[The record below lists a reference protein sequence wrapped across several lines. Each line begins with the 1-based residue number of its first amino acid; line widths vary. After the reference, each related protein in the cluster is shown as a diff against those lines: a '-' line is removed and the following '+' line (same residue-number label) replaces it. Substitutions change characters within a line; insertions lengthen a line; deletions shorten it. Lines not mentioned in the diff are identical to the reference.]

1 MGVLTKRIEQCVI
14 LCGGLGS
21 RLGELTRT
29 TPKPLLPI
37 GERPFLDILLAEMG
51 RQGFRK
57 VLLLAAF
64 ESQQIR
70 DFARTSPAAAQFGL
84 TVSVAVEPDRAGTGG
99 ALWHAGDLLDDEF
112 LLFNGDSWFDV
123 LLADVAGLLQ
133 SNPGAIGALT
143 LRAVPDASRYG
154 TVELD
159 GSRVSRFATRP
170 DRAGPALV
178 NGGVYA
184 FRKSLIAR
192 LQPSCSLENDVLPQ
206 LAIEG
211 LLQGR
216 EASGFF
222 LDIGVPDSYAEAQTV
237 IPAQLRRPALFLDR
251 DGVLNHDMGHVG
263 TPERFEWIEGAR
275 ETVRL
280 ANEAGYY
287 VFLVTNQAGIARG
300 FYTEDDY
307 HVLYRHIA
315 AQLLEAGAHLDDMRY
330 SPYHPEAVVEQY
342 RRMTDWR
349 KPGSGMLLDLIEHWS
364 IDLGR
369 SFMIGDNQTD
379 MTAAA
384 GAHIR
389 GYLFGGGNLLD
400 FALNHTPL
408 GTTLPEAH
416 R

>member
-1 MGVLTKRIEQCVI
+1 LTDRIEQCVI

-57 VLLLAAF
+57 ILLLAAF
-64 ESQQIR
+64 ESEQIR
-70 DFARTSPAAAQFGL
+70 DFARTSPAAVQFGL
-84 TVSVAVEPDRAGTGG
+84 TVSVTVEPDRAGTGG
-99 ALWHAGDLLDDEF
+99 ALWHARDLLDDEF

-133 SNPGAIGALT
+133 ADPNAIGALT

-154 TVELD
+154 TVEAD
-159 GSRVSRFATRP
+159 ASTVTRFATRP
-170 DRAGPALV
+170 DRAGPGMV

-184 FRKSLIAR
+184 FRKSLIER
-192 LQPSCSLENDVLPQ
+192 LQPSCSLENDVLPL
-206 LAIEG
+206 LASEG
-211 LLQGR
+211 RLRGR

-251 DGVLNHDMGHVG
+251 DGVLNHDAGHVG
-263 TPERFEWIEGAR
+263 TPERFAWIEGAR
-275 ETVRL
+275 ETVRR
-280 ANEAGYY
+280 ANAAGYY

-300 FYTEDDY
+300 YYTEDDY
-307 HVLYRHIA
+307 HHLYRHIG

-330 SPYHPEAVVEQY
+330 SPYHPEAAVEQY
-342 RRMTDWR
+342 RRVSDWR
-349 KPGSGMLLDLIEHWS
+349 KPGSGMLLDLLQHWPV
-364 IDLGR
+364 DTAR
-369 SFMIGDNQTD
+369 SFMIGDNDTD
-379 MTAAA
+379 MAAA
-384 GAHIR
+384 SGAGIP
-389 GYLFGGGNLLD
+389 GYLFAGGNLLD
-400 FALNHTPL
+400 FVLTHTPL
-408 GTTLPEAH
+408 GNSPAEAQ

>member
-1 MGVLTKRIEQCVI
+1 MTKRIEQCVI

-37 GERPFLDILLAEMG
+37 SERPFLDILLAEMG

-57 VLLLAAF
+57 ILLLAAF

-70 DFARTSPAAAQFGL
+70 DFARTSPAAEQFGL
-84 TVSVAVEPDRAGTGG
+84 TVSVTVEPDRAGTGG
-99 ALWHAGDLLDDEF
+99 ALWHARDLLDDEF

-133 SNPGAIGALT
+133 ADPGAIGALT

-154 TVELD
+154 TVEVD
-159 GSRVSRFATRP
+159 DTRVTRFATRP

-184 FRKSLIAR
+184 FRKGLVER

-206 LAIEG
+206 LATEG
-211 LLQGR
+211 RLRGR

-251 DGVLNHDMGHVG
+251 DGVLNHDTGHVG

-275 ETVRL
+275 ETVRR

-307 HVLYRHIA
+307 HLLYRHIG
-315 AQLLEAGAHLDDMRY
+315 AQLLEAGGHLDDMRY
-330 SPYHPEAVVEQY
+330 SPYHPEAAVEQY
-342 RRMTDWR
+342 RRVSDWR
-349 KPGSGMLLDLIEHWS
+349 KPGSGMLVDLLQHWS
-364 IDLGR
+364 IDAER
-369 SFMIGDNQTD
+369 SFMIGDNETD
-379 MTAAA
+379 MAAAA
-384 GAHIR
+384 GAQIK
-389 GYLFGGGNLLD
+389 GYLFSGGNLLD

-408 GTTLPEAH
+408 GTSLPEAH